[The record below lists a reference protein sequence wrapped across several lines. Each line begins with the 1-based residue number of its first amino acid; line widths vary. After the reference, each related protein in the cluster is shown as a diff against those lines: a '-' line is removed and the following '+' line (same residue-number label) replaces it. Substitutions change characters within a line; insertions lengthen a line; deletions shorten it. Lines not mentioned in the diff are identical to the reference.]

1 MHTTKSKSWLLP
13 PSVFASSTQMVA
25 LQCPSVSKPFN
36 VIASS
41 LSLPLPLPFPPQ
53 GLLPSRVGYSGQNH
67 AHVQRP
73 RWLCGIPVDR
83 KTDRLHEVEYH
94 GGLDSIE
101 CDRAI
106 CEESSADQQ
115 YVSSISAGVQVRNF
129 PP

>member
-1 MHTTKSKSWLLP
+1 MATPNAYDKIEVMVITPIGVCFFH
-13 PSVFASSTQMVA
+13 ADVA

-94 GGLDSIE
+94 GGLD
-101 CDRAI
+101 
-106 CEESSADQQ
+106 
-115 YVSSISAGVQVRNF
+115 
-129 PP
+129 